1 MVMNETLPSAQQ
13 PVVTPPPSKS
23 AHRFFEMRY
32 WVRDL
37 ILSLL
42 LAFVVIFFL
51 YQPVQVEGTSMAPR
65 LTPHERILVNKLTY
79 RVGPIKRGD
88 IVVFRFPLDP
98 SKSYIKRVVGLPGE
112 WVSLTDGQVLINGA
126 PLDEPYLPARDHDHH
141 THMPVRVGAG
151 QYYVLGDHR
160 AMSNDSRVWGT
171 VDQKFIYGK
180 AVFAYWPVSELG
192 PVE

>member
-1 MVMNETLPSAQQ
+1 ME
-13 PVVTPPPSKS
+13 PVVAPPENASF
-23 AHRFFEMRY
+23 RFFEMRY
-32 WVRDL
+32 WLRDL

-51 YQPVQVEGTSMAPR
+51 YQPVQVEGTSMVPH
-65 LTPHERILVNKLTY
+65 LSHHERILVNKLTY
-79 RVGPIKRGD
+79 RLGPIQRGD

-112 WVSLTDGQVLINGA
+112 WVSLVDGQVLINGA
-126 PLDEPYLPARDHDHH
+126 PLNESYLPARFHDHQ
-141 THMPVRVGAG
+141 THMPVLVAPG
-151 QYYVLGDHR
+151 QYYLLGDHR
-160 AMSNDSRVWGT
+160 EMSNDSRVWGT

-180 AVFAYWPVSELG
+180 AVFAYWPISELG